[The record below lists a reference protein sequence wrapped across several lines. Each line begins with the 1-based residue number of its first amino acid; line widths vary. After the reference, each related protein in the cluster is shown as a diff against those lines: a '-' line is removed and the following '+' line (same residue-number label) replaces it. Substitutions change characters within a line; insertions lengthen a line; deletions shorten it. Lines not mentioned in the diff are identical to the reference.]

1 MVDSD
6 HRSIDGFSIFGLVV
20 FVAVMIP
27 VLIPFKIPLGKRLTR
42 LLRALLVW
50 GRVLD
55 NPSGSNSLSSITK
68 PKLDGEEKDENEKK
82 LPSSESF
89 MKNNDKD
96 CWKIPFDLSLS
107 PPLGVLILL
116 MTTTIDGNVIKHG
129 ILGEGDS
136 KPYDVLVLFICLA
149 YIAITLDSTGAL
161 KSLAVYVSNKSQGS
175 GPQLYLTLY
184 IFFFIFGVI
193 FGNDPI
199 ILSGTAFLTYFL
211 RDCGV
216 VDPTAWIFMEF
227 VAANVSSAVLVS
239 SNPTNVLIAQAFDLN
254 FLTGFTK
261 YTVLPS
267 FVTGI
272 AGYLILYAMF
282 KFISIPDPHPEMKD
296 QGTPQN
302 EKALLE
308 KDQKAETPTEC
319 ARAWSISRFLKRMDP
334 GKIWKKVPRANYI
347 PKQLIQTKLS
357 PMSCLVDPQGA
368 CFHGI
373 LMIVTLLL
381 LVGTSFL
388 KNVSVWE
395 ITLPAG
401 VLSLLRDLIYD
412 LSAGRKSGKG
422 RRLDGISKA
431 ETTAEG
437 IGSDLNKSQCVPDQE
452 LDQPST
458 NEQNL
463 NSNNQ
468 NGSTSNLSPENLQ
481 NAEKAEGATL
491 DGSKVLKNSK
501 DDREREGVVSKE
513 GAEGLEQPAEK
524 QRMTM
529 ESLMRAFEERFP
541 VTTETLKKLP
551 IPLLPFAISM
561 FVLVSSLKSLGWVRI
576 FAGWFASVCVTPV
589 RSVYFVG
596 FLTSFVLCPL
606 VGTNIGATILLV
618 NIVTDEKFIRSVRV
632 IEDPKILKAVIYS
645 IGLGSNLGAFSL
657 TIQSSL
663 AGLLWFEIL
672 KNKRVLISKKRFLM
686 FNLLPIVI
694 LSTVCYSILLIEVL
708 YMM

>member
-1 MVDSD
+1 M
-6 HRSIDGFSIFGLVV
+6 HAPRSIDGFSIFGLVV

-481 NAEKAEGATL
+481 N
-491 DGSKVLKNSK
+491 
-501 DDREREGVVSKE
+501 
-513 GAEGLEQPAEK
+513 
-524 QRMTM
+524 
-529 ESLMRAFEERFP
+529 LMRAFEERFP